1 MIYENIRSIHTRQ
14 YGINFSMKKIT
25 GLNIPMSATF
35 SVINVIFV
43 VINTVALLDIM
54 ISNGEISMMVR

>member
-1 MIYENIRSIHTRQ
+1 MKRIHTKQ
-14 YGINFSMKKIT
+14 YGINFSMKNIT

-43 VINTVALLDIM
+43 VINTVALLDMM
-54 ISNGEISMMVR
+54 ISNGEISIMDR